1 MFSQV
6 YLTNFVSWLQK
17 WMYHHT
23 AAFLL
28 YAKLMHNV
36 SFIAISREIIIPHCI
51 FEARGRCSAAV
62 NGRGGGC
69 VPFSSFQVI
78 PCRLGHTMGQ
88 AANLRAAKHI
98 FRTYIFRCCT
108 ALQFLSSTGG
118 VRKKLQFSAEVNA
131 ERVSCWCNGGE

>member
-6 YLTNFVSWLQK
+6 YLTNLVSWLQK
-17 WMYHHT
+17 RMYRHN

-28 YAKLMHNV
+28 YAKLMHDV
-36 SFIAISREIIIPHCI
+36 SYLAISREIIIPHCI
-51 FEARGRCSAAV
+51 FEARGRCSTAV

-69 VPFSSFQVI
+69 VPFSLFQVI
-78 PCRLGHTMGQ
+78 PCRLGHTVRQ

-98 FRTYIFRCCT
+98 FRTHIFRCCT

-118 VRKKLQFSAEVNA
+118 ARKETAVLYSNQD
-131 ERVSCWCNGGE
+131 